1 MTSDLLRP
9 KLFGAAFVLWVLFA
23 FTVLLGPTSA
33 APTHHVRD
41 GFVRRTD
48 VPGIGVELEIGR
60 IAIVGSGR
68 PLIGGKREA
77 IKGAV
82 MTPVGFVGAP
92 KLDWVLTAEVGGP
105 KILPEVIVNG
115 LKNRVGDRKT
125 GVIGEQIYQ
134 FFVCPP
140 AILIANVL
148 SRVSL
153 THPALQ
159 KGWAPCSAKG
169 CKVNIE
175 GFDNLGEWSV
185 KWPTQPENP
194 EKLSFA
200 PQVTTAMPLGAVLK
214 ILGDTKD
221 RNVANNPLA
230 SSGAL
235 DAPRIKILTKKDFKS
250 FPKISSSDI
259 NDEFLGFFSLL
270 TSYCVLAK
278 STDPVKGPKHL
289 LPVMPRTDFVTQ
301 YNTFIEPKLK
311 KQLFDKTTSL
321 LDIIV
326 KVSGN
331 AQLAKEAF
339 KWKAGITTDIPDNW
353 ADKAENLKAGT
364 LAIDDFINH
373 IQGYDKTTKKAL
385 PKMDLLKLMDKAMRH
400 GQIGSLNNKME
411 SVLGSTKVAPIFEF
425 RELEPLEGPKL
436 GASLGAYEEKVIAY
450 HKEFKRR
457 SVDV

>member
-1 MTSDLLRP
+1 MPSDLLGP
-9 KLFGAAFVLWVLFA
+9 KFFGATFVLWVFFA
-23 FTVLLGPTSA
+23 FTILLGRTTA
-33 APTHHVRD
+33 APIRHVRD
-41 GFVRRTD
+41 GIVRRTD
-48 VPGIGVELEIGR
+48 VPGIGVELEIGG
-60 IAIVGSGR
+60 ITILGSGR
-68 PLIGGKREA
+68 PLTGGKREA

-92 KLDWVLTAEVGGP
+92 KLNWLPTAEIAGSR
-105 KILPEVIVNG
+105 IIPEVIVDG
-115 LKNRVGDRKT
+115 LKNKVGDHKT

-134 FFVCPP
+134 FFVCPL
-140 AILIANVL
+140 ALLVANALSAVL
-148 SRVSL
+148 L
-153 THPALQ
+153 TRPVLQ
-159 KGWAPCSAKG
+159 KGWAPCSVKG
-169 CKVNIE
+169 CKVNIN

-185 KWPTQPENP
+185 KWPVQPQNP

-221 RNVANNPLA
+221 RNVVNNPLA
-230 SSGAL
+230 SNGAL
-235 DAPRIKILTKKDFKS
+235 DAPRIKILAKKDFKS

-259 NDEFLGFFSLL
+259 DDEFLGFFSLL

-278 STDPVKGPKHL
+278 STDPMKGPKHL

-301 YNTFIEPKLK
+301 YNTFIEPKLR

-339 KWKAGITTDIPDNW
+339 KWKAGTTTNIPDNW
-353 ADKAENLKAGT
+353 SDKAENLKSGT
-364 LAIDDFINH
+364 LVIDTFINH
-373 IQGYDKTTKKAL
+373 IQGFDKKTKKAL

-425 RELEPLEGPKL
+425 RELEPLEGPEL

-450 HKEFKRR
+450 HKEFKKR